1 MSNRPGSGFV
11 ATSLANWQARG
22 HLGDML
28 NAIQAS
34 FSEARRLAPAI
45 LFTDEIDAVGA
56 SGGRDRNT
64 DYQHQ
69 VIASDGW
76 HRA

>member
-1 MSNRPGSGFV
+1 MSNGPGSGFV
-11 ATSLANWQARG
+11 ATSLAYWQARG
-22 HLGDML
+22 HLGDIL
-28 NAIQAS
+28 NAMHAS
-34 FSEARRLAPAI
+34 FSETRRLAPAI

-56 SGGRDRNT
+56 RGGRDRNT
-64 DYQHQ
+64 ENQHQ